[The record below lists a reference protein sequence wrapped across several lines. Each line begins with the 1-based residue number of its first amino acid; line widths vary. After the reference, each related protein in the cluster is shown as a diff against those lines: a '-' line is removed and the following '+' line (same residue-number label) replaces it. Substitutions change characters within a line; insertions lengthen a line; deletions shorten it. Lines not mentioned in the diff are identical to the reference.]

1 MQAVA
6 GFRQNLESVV
16 ASGKKTAVASV
27 GFYQPL
33 MSVVS
38 SVEGGNEAFV
48 VANVDGNAIR
58 PDSLAQ
64 AAKAAKE
71 QAGADF
77 GAAVSEVETE
87 NGEKLVLVCLADSY
101 SAWGAKVF
109 AEGDES
115 PKALAGAAITKLC
128 EMMSEVAAAGGL
140 AAPEAPKPKKIP
152 WLTIVVT
159 LLGVAA
165 AVVLALLVAFFVGEN
180 SEGSETTAVTGKPMA
195 DGMVVQAI
203 VPETTTELF
212 AEDETEN
219 NRGGSGIGEELEFP
233 LPTSVAGETE
243 STSFV
248 SQQPQ
253 IPSASDVQSSQSQ
266 PSNSVTVPT
275 KPVTNPQTSATKAP
289 ESTTKVPAK
298 PPATVTKPSTA
309 APKPTKPATAK
320 PTQPVTVAPKPTA
333 ASPKPTTP
341 PTTKPVPVTKP
352 PEAAA
357 KSGTF
362 VFTTYGWG
370 HGVGMSQEGA
380 IAMAKSGSD
389 YKEILLNYYPGTT
402 IKTDPSTPETVRFG
416 GVDYGLVE
424 YLCKTSFREIGNS
437 APKDAL
443 KAQIVAVYTFAKT
456 YNFKVDS
463 SRHAFSAG
471 WAYEGTATHKACL
484 EVLGMSSA
492 SDTPEAVY
500 VDYKGS
506 PAFTCY
512 FASSPGKT
520 ASASSVWGGTY
531 SYLSGGSESP
541 EEVEVA
547 EFRISSEEM
556 KKLILAYDK
565 GIVLGDDPSKW
576 ITVVSH
582 DGAYNSSIG
591 YASVVRVGNKEMR
604 GNKFRADVCNYKIRS
619 HCFTVKFVPD

>member
-1 MQAVA
+1 MA
-6 GFRQNLESVV
+6 GFRQNLESVI

-33 MSVVS
+33 MAVVA

-48 VANVDGNAIR
+48 VANVDGNTIR

-71 QAGADF
+71 QSGADF

-152 WLTIVVT
+152 WLPIIVT
-159 LLGVAA
+159 LLGIAA
-165 AVVLALLVAFFVGEN
+165 AVVFALLVVFFVGEN
-180 SEGSETTAVTGKPMA
+180 LEDSETTAITGKLMA

-203 VPETTTELF
+203 VPETTTEVF
-212 AEDETEN
+212 FEEETEN

-233 LPTSVAGETE
+233 LPTSAVSETE
-243 STSFV
+243 STDV
-248 SQQPQ
+248 SQQMQ
-253 IPSASDVQSSQSQ
+253 IPSASDAQSTQPQ
-266 PSNSVTVPT
+266 PSNSVTLPS

-289 ESTTKVPAK
+289 ETTTKAPVK
-298 PPATVTKPSTA
+298 PSATVTKPSTA
-309 APKPTKPATAK
+309 APKPTKPATVK
-320 PTQPVTVAPKPTA
+320 PTQPVTVAPKPTTA
-333 ASPKPTTP
+333 APKPTTP
-341 PTTKPVPVTKP
+341 PATKPAPVTKP
-352 PEAAA
+352 PETAA

-380 IAMAKSGSD
+380 IAMAKNGSD
-389 YKEILLNYYPGTT
+389 YKAILLNYYPGTT

-437 APKDAL
+437 APKEAL

-463 SRHAFSAG
+463 SRHAFSAS

-520 ASASSVWGGTY
+520 ASASSVWGG
-531 SYLSGGSESP
+531 SYAYLGGGSKSP
-541 EEVEVA
+541 EKVEVA
-547 EFRISSEEM
+547 EFKISSEDM

-565 GIVLGDDPSKW
+565 SIELGDDPSKW

-604 GNKFRADVCNYKIRS
+604 GNKFRADVCDYKIRS